1 MSDTPELD
9 QVAEARRRLAAHAG
23 FPRAYW
29 VVYGIALVLFA
40 GIPVWM
46 SYLPSDDWTYV
57 SWVAAVV
64 GVGSAVYSV
73 VRRRRSGVYLP
84 RRISSYPKAYR
95 IWLAGIV
102 LTAAGFFGIY
112 QLVGHGHRD
121 IALYVL
127 APLAVVVFIAQ
138 VATRS
143 AMRAD
148 IEAGRV
154 GP

>member
-1 MSDTPELD
+1 VSGTPELD
-9 QVAEARRRLAAHAG
+9 QVAEARRRLAAHAR

-29 VVYGIALVLFA
+29 VVYGVALVLLA
-40 GIPVWM
+40 GLPVWM
-46 SYLPSDDWTYV
+46 SYLPSVDRVYL
-57 SWVAAVV
+57 SWAIAAL
-64 GVGSAVYSV
+64 GIGSAVYAV

-84 RRISSYPKAYR
+84 RRISSYPKAR
-95 IWLAGIV
+95 KIWLVGML
-102 LTAAGFFGIY
+102 LTLGGFLAIQ

-121 IALYVL
+121 VALYLLV
-127 APLAVVVFIAQ
+127 PIAVAVFLVQ

-154 GP
+154 NS